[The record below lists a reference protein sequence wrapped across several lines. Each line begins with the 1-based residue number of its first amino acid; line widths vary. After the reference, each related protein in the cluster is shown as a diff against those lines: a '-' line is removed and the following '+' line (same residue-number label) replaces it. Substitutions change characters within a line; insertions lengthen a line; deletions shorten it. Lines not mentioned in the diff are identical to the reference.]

1 MKNILLSLGLVAVL
15 GANGLVASEVV
26 DTQTPSLQKQELE
39 FLFGANAKASDV
51 NVAVLSE
58 EELKEV
64 QGEFLAAL
72 GANILIGLGSYGICG
87 IVNGFKNCD
96 LDIPET
102 KGRIP
107 LF

>member
-39 FLFGANAKASDV
+39 ILFGANANAKDL

-58 EELKEV
+58 KELKET
-64 QGEFLAAL
+64 QGEFWGMVAAIIAGVDLAERL
-72 GANILIGLGSYGICG
+72 GDRYLW
-87 IVNGFKNCD
+87 
-96 LDIPET
+96 
-102 KGRIP
+102 
-107 LF
+107 

>member
-39 FLFGANAKASDV
+39 FLFGANANVSDL

-58 EELKEV
+58 KELKET
-64 QGEFLAAL
+64 QGEWGPTIIGGLIVL
-72 GANILIGLGSYGICG
+72 GIDKIGQH
-87 IVNGFKNCD
+87 NGWW
-96 LDIPET
+96 
-102 KGRIP
+102 
-107 LF
+107 